1 MTPEVAV
8 VVPLDDPRGDVVEHL
23 RTWTREQT
31 LERGR
36 FQVVASADGEHS
48 EFARRIVG
56 ELAPHDRLVTV
67 PGANLM
73 GLYDAAARA
82 ASAPVL
88 LLTEAH
94 VRAEPGCVAAIAEA
108 FADDP
113 ELDVATLKHHQIV
126 DAGGISVLS
135 SRWFERTFAAWDAA
149 GWTRLNTTGMAI
161 RAEAFAC
168 VGGLDPRLG
177 LFAPSLM
184 SALLD
189 LGRARTRHLEQAE
202 LDHLLEHE
210 MGYALELGA
219 DYTRGECVVRRERD
233 PAFCERYFGPAG
245 LLGRR
250 LVYRREIARAMVRG
264 LTAAIRH
271 SPSDAPW
278 LARELVARL
287 PARWA
292 GARPRLLWERV
303 RTFLHRVLAATAAL
317 PEEARWRSYV
327 LAQEGRVRATELREI
342 VAENGQ
348 PPPLRDGG
356 GGAVAADR
364 LGEILV
370 GVHGLESDGSR
381 SFRWT
386 EPVALLRLRVP
397 AEGAL
402 LEIDT
407 GGLRGAAPLDFL
419 QGIYAAGKRVAA
431 EDVSGD
437 ERVIRAR
444 LGPEI
449 AQAAAESGLVLVCR
463 PLLPYR
469 VGSSDRRRLGIRSS
483 SSSSARLVPS
493 PEDGQLGRRCSN
505 RGHAEQLERVEHRS
519 ERASE

>member
-23 RTWTREQT
+23 RTWTRAQT

-48 EFARRIVG
+48 EFARRIAG

-73 GLYDAAARA
+73 DLYDAAARA

-88 LLTEAH
+88 VLTEAH
-94 VRAEPGCVAAIAEA
+94 VRAEPGCLAAIAEA

-113 ELDVATLKHHQIV
+113 ELEVATLKHHQIV
-126 DAGGISVLS
+126 DAGGISGFS
-135 SRWFERTFAAWDAA
+135 SRWFERAFAAWKAA
-149 GWTRLNTTGMAI
+149 GWLRLNITGVAI
-161 RAEAFAC
+161 RTETYLG
-168 VGGLDPRLG
+168 VGGLDTRLG
-177 LFAPSLM
+177 LYAPFLM
-184 SALLD
+184 AALLD
-189 LGRARTRHLEQAE
+189 LEQARTRHLEQAE
-202 LDHLLEHE
+202 VGHVLEHE

-219 DYTRGECVVRRERD
+219 DYTRGECMVRRERD
-233 PAFCERYFGPAG
+233 PAFCERYLGPAG
-245 LLGRR
+245 LFGRR
-250 LVYRREIARAMVRG
+250 LAYRREIARATVRG
-264 LTAAIRH
+264 LTAAIGH
-271 SPSDAPW
+271 SPADAPW
-278 LARELVARL
+278 LARELVARF

-292 GARPRLLWERV
+292 GAWPRLWWEHA
-303 RTFLHRVLAATAAL
+303 RTFPHRVLAATQAI
-317 PEEARWRSYV
+317 PEETRWRSY
-327 LAQEGRVRATELREI
+327 LMAHEGNVRATQLRDI
-342 VAENGQ
+342 VAENGLT
-348 PPPLRDGG
+348 PPLRDSG
-356 GGAVAADR
+356 GGAIAADR

-370 GVHGLESDGSR
+370 GVHGLESDASR

-386 EPVALLRLRVP
+386 EPVALLRLNVP

-419 QGIYAAGKRVAA
+419 LGIYAAGKRVAA

-437 ERVIRAR
+437 ERLIRAR
-444 LGPEI
+444 LRPEI

-469 VGSSDRRRLGIRSS
+469 EGSTDRRRLGIPI
-483 SSSSARLVPS
+483 V
-493 PEDGQLGRRCSN
+493 
-505 RGHAEQLERVEHRS
+505 QLELS
-519 ERASE
+519 AARAVA